1 MRTTRG
7 WIGLALAALAVS
19 CGGGGSDDPGGAAA
33 GGTGAGGGLTPE
45 EMELGFGPIRSVELG
60 ELDAAMAAEGESV
73 FALKCSACHK
83 LAERYV
89 GPPLGEVLSRRTPE
103 YVMNMVLNPAEM
115 LERHPT
121 ARELL
126 AQYMNPMPDQ
136 NLTESDAR
144 AVLEYLRSVQTTPG
158 GVESGSE

>member
-1 MRTTRG
+1 MMTMRG

-19 CGGGGSDDPGGAAA
+19 CGGGGSGDGGAAA
-33 GGTGAGGGLTPE
+33 GGAEESGGLTEE

-60 ELDAAMAAEGESV
+60 ELDAALAAEGESV

-83 LAERYV
+83 LTERYV
-89 GPPLGEVLSRRTPE
+89 GPPLGDVLSRRTPE

-115 LERHPT
+115 VEKHPT

-144 AVLEYLRSVQTTPG
+144 AVLEYLRSVQTAPG
-158 GVESGSE
+158 EGESGSQ